1 MALFGGKKNKKA
13 DADAAMNDKAQKMG
27 TAEDKAVEAQEVKEQ
42 ETVQEDKAQ
51 EDAAKKAE
59 QKNAKRRTVEQIAA
73 EAIANATEIPNPR
86 KKQEQEQAEVKK
98 YEPKVNP
105 GMLGFALYKD
115 VVFDVEEI
123 IKRLKDEVGIEDVQV
138 DEREKMVSLIIKV
151 DGDTF
156 ACSHMA
162 MPVPRNEAV
171 RQLQFNFVEPETATD
186 VKEHKAFI
194 VLSRINDSVLIRKK
208 ACNSFSKIA
217 TVLMGLDN
225 AAAMFLPGLNY
236 IISPVRYR
244 AFLPQMMDAQKN
256 GGNFFP
262 ILLWENIGLYPDKD
276 GVSGCT
282 QGLNDFGLFEF
293 CLYNTKRDPKNM
305 YMILMQMSVK
315 YLVEEFPF
323 KNGDVIRLDEKH
335 EAVLKE
341 QNNIL
346 YIIELN

>member
-1 MALFGGKKNKKA
+1 MGLFNNKKNKKA
-13 DADAAMNDKAQKMG
+13 ETEVVLDHKTQELEQSDDKVMESQDEAASQELKNPEGKKM
-27 TAEDKAVEAQEVKEQ
+27 EEEKK
-42 ETVQEDKAQ
+42 K
-51 EDAAKKAE
+51 AAK
-59 QKNAKRRTVEQIAA
+59 RTVEQIAA
-73 EAIANATEIPNPR
+73 EAIANATEIPNAR
-86 KKQEQEQAEVKK
+86 KKQEQEVKK
-98 YEPKVNP
+98 YVPKVNE
-105 GMLGFALYKD
+105 GMLGFAMFKD

-123 IKRLKDEVGIEDVQV
+123 IKRLKEEVGITDVQV

-162 MPVPRNEAV
+162 MPVPRQEAQ
-171 RQLQFNFVEPETATD
+171 RQLQFNFVEPETAQD
-186 VKEHKAFI
+186 VKDHQAFI

-225 AAAMFLPGLNY
+225 AAAMFLPSLNY
-236 IISPVRYR
+236 IISPNRYR
-244 AFLPQMMDAQKN
+244 AFLPQMMDAQQN

-262 ILLWENIGLYPDKD
+262 ILLWENIGLYPDQN
-276 GVSGCT
+276 GLSGCT
-282 QGLNDFGLFEF
+282 QGLNDFGLFEL

-323 KNGDVIRLDEKH
+323 KNGDVIRLDETH

-346 YIIELN
+346 YIIELQ